1 MCLVQF
7 CCDRRIASPIGT
19 TANQHQLQCDGAG
32 GTAGPAEEGGSHPAV
47 RPCRGHGALF
57 PWLPEQLARVPDH
70 GLASRFPP
78 NRCHPPR
85 VAAHKMSSSAKQ
97 SSASGP
103 SARGVRES
111 KMANLF
117 IRVASR
123 KQGSM
128 ALLYLHWFSAST
140 AIRVVTPGNVTV
152 QSGAKATLSCEMD
165 EQGTI
170 EQVEW
175 SRCKQPQVLVF
186 HSSFGLSVAPLY
198 QGRITDVTVSG
209 FTIGNTTVNDSGD
222 YCCILTTFPHGTIEN
237 RLHLLIRP
245 PDVSDQKSAISTMT
259 VPIIIGVL
267 CTALLVGVIFVT
279 FHRRRRRPV
288 QNPVH
293 VVIHSDHS
301 FYKKTAA
308 SPSSSPKASPSQ
320 SSHNGQEDGN
330 HSDGD
335 DYFNVTSK

>member
-1 MCLVQF
+1 ML
-7 CCDRRIASPIGT
+7 
-19 TANQHQLQCDGAG
+19 
-32 GTAGPAEEGGSHPAV
+32 
-47 RPCRGHGALF
+47 
-57 PWLPEQLARVPDH
+57 
-70 GLASRFPP
+70 
-78 NRCHPPR
+78 
-85 VAAHKMSSSAKQ
+85 
-97 SSASGP
+97 
-103 SARGVRES
+103 
-111 KMANLF
+111 
-117 IRVASR
+117 
-123 KQGSM
+123 
-128 ALLYLHWFSAST
+128 AST

-245 PDVSDQKSAISTMT
+245 PDGKSIHYISRKFRLHSYALILKCSLLVSDQKSAISTMT

-267 CTALLVGVIFVT
+267 CTALLVGVIFSRSRLSAAVGLW
-279 FHRRRRRPV
+279 PE
-288 QNPVH
+288 QKEA
-293 VVIHSDHS
+293 
-301 FYKKTAA
+301 YKGAGGVCAGTSGLLAMRVSLLLLLLLVPLLSVSGGKL
-308 SPSSSPKASPSQ
+308 SPCRKYSEELR
-320 SSHNGQEDGN
+320 SHA
-330 HSDGD
+330 
-335 DYFNVTSK
+335 